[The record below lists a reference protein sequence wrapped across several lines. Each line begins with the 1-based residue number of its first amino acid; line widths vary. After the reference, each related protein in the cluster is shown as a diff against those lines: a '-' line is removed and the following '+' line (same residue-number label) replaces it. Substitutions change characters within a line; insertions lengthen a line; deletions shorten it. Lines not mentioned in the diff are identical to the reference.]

1 MKGKRMDKVNLH
13 LQMDRYTKVTLKWM
27 KFVEKEYIN
36 GVIEKNM
43 KDFGKTTKC
52 MVEVYWY
59 GQMENN
65 MKENFKMTKDM
76 AWELSNGLMVVNMKE
91 VGWEVNSM
99 ELVFTQIKPG
109 RVEKENG
116 MKEKESA
123 G

>member
-1 MKGKRMDKVNLH
+1 MDKVNLH

-36 GVIEKNM
+36 GVMVKNM

-65 MKENFKMTKDM
+65 MKENFKMIKGM
-76 AWELSNGLMVVNMKE
+76 AKELSNGLMVVNMKE
-91 VGWEVNSM
+91 AGWEVNNM
-99 ELVFTQIKPG
+99 ELVFTQTKQE

-116 MKEKESA
+116 MKGREYA
-123 G
+123 W